1 LPCQGTELPCQDTK
15 AGNQPPQ
22 NARFRLQKR
31 DSLKI
36 LLCYF
41 LQLCCKVYGSIGT
54 YAYGSNRTV
63 ISDAVYL
70 CLKNTDGLMVFE
82 LSHVINNN
90 QWDAIKEGIGR
101 VIK

>member
-1 LPCQGTELPCQDTK
+1 
-15 AGNQPPQ
+15 
-22 NARFRLQKR
+22 
-31 DSLKI
+31 
-36 LLCYF
+36 
-41 LQLCCKVYGSIGT
+41 
-54 YAYGSNRTV
+54 V